1 MLAGKHAHGKA
12 LDSIMRGEEQRVF
25 AWAPALSLV
34 QTIGMVTGRA
44 RVHFREAI
52 PERKYCVDN
61 LRVLCPRRCLG
72 SGNKISVI
80 SHLYQL

>member
-1 MLAGKHAHGKA
+1 M
-12 LDSIMRGEEQRVF
+12 IGEEQRVF

-34 QTIGMVTGRA
+34 RTTGMAIGRA

-52 PERKYCVDN
+52 RERKCCVDN
-61 LRVLCPRRCLG
+61 LRVLCPQRCLG
-72 SGNKISVI
+72 SGNKTNVI